1 MPLRNDKKG
10 MGKKKQKQ
18 KKKEKKKGMGG
29 GPLTAFLKKFLLF
42 QVKVASSVCL
52 DLGAYRME
60 SVI

>member
-1 MPLRNDKKG
+1 MIKKG
-10 MGKKKQKQ
+10 WEKKNKNKKKR
-18 KKKEKKKGMGG
+18 KKKGMGV

-42 QVKVASSVCL
+42 QVKVTLSVCL

>member
-1 MPLRNDKKG
+1 MIKKG
-10 MGKKKQKQ
+10 WGKKKQKQ
-18 KKKEKKKGMGG
+18 KKKKKKGMGV